1 MRWNKAESLGDVL
14 HRALREQGLESP
26 LNEHRL
32 ITAWGD
38 LLGPSVSAYTSSLY
52 IRNQTLH
59 VHLTSAVLRNELMMR
74 RAALVRML
82 NERVGAQVIADIML
96 H

>member
-1 MRWNKAESLGDVL
+1 
-14 HRALREQGLESP
+14 
-26 LNEHRL
+26 
-32 ITAWGD
+32 
-38 LLGPSVSAYTSSLY
+38 
-52 IRNQTLH
+52 

-74 RAALVRML
+74 RAGLVRML